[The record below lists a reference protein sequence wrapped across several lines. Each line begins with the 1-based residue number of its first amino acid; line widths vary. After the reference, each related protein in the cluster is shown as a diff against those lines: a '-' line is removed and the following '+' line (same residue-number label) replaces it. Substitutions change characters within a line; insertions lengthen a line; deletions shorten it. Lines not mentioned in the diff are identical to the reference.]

1 MSALLTEHESHQ
13 PAHEV
18 EDARDQIPREAEDGL
33 DGGEDAADDA
43 GEDFEEGG
51 DEVGDACRDGGH
63 GCGLRWVGTGWM
75 VVEGWCWFDGW
86 VGRWTDG
93 AEEVAGR
100 FEWRERCLFTSP
112 GFLVLGTDAG

>member
-13 PAHEV
+13 PAHEI
-18 EDARDQIPREAEDGL
+18 EDARDQILREAEDGL

-63 GCGLRWVGTGWM
+63 GCVVRWGCHGMDGGGGVVLVQMVGLRGGRMERRRLQVG
-75 VVEGWCWFDGW
+75 
-86 VGRWTDG
+86 
-93 AEEVAGR
+93 
-100 FEWRERCLFTSP
+100 
-112 GFLVLGTDAG
+112 